1 MFPKY
6 TQAIPKDEGAST
18 VADVLVKHWFHL
30 FGPLSVDKSLLES
43 ELCAEAEVAV
53 EGEEGNLE
61 TEESSAVVQGLRKSK
76 RQGRQTRHKTQGWQ
90 TISPY

>member
-1 MFPKY
+1 M
-6 TQAIPKDEGAST
+6 
-18 VADVLVKHWFHL
+18 

-76 RQGRQTRHKTQGWQ
+76 RQGRHT
-90 TISPY
+90 